1 MTDELHRL
9 RIKDLAEE
17 DRPREKLMTKG
28 EEALSNA
35 ELLAILIGSGTPKK
49 SAVELMH
56 EVLSVCNNRLS
67 RLSRMSIAEL
77 TSYNGIGE
85 AKAITIKA
93 AAELGR
99 RRAMERTDD
108 MEKFNS
114 SLEIYEYMRP
124 LMSDLSSEE
133 VWVLLF
139 NNNMRLIKRMR
150 ISRGGLTISL
160 VDIRL
165 LMKEVLIADATCFVM
180 LHNHPSGSLRPSH
193 EDNALTANVKKA
205 ADALSIRLLDHIIV
219 ANTGFYSY
227 LDEGR
232 I

>member
-1 MTDELHRL
+1 MTDEQHRL

-17 DRPREKLMTKG
+17 DRPREKLMAKG

-77 TSYNGIGE
+77 TSHNGIGE

-99 RRAMERTDD
+99 RRAMERKDD
-108 MEKFNS
+108 AEKFNS

-124 LMSDLSSEE
+124 LMCDLPSEE

-150 ISRGGLTISL
+150 ISRGGLTVSL

-205 ADALSIRLLDHIIV
+205 ADALSIRFLDHIIV
-219 ANTGFYSY
+219 AETGFYSY